1 MPDFERVFDQLSIDL
16 ANSDEKKQYAIGF
29 IDGKKKARI
38 EVLIIVV
45 SLYFL
50 IAMIGNLFNT

>member
-1 MPDFERVFDQLSIDL
+1 MPDFERVFDQLSVDI
-16 ANSDEKKQYAIGF
+16 AGTKERKQYAIGF
-29 IDGKKKARI
+29 IAGKKKARI

-50 IAMIGNLFNT
+50 IAMIGNLFDT